1 MRHFNLCRMRMEMIV
16 DPAGEDRCLHRHR
29 PGLRQSSHPD
39 VQLAARC
46 PKLAFLVNSTTYAA
60 QCCPSRSSL
69 LFLIADDLLGISLNC
84 SENRKTPLS
93 APRAEGHRNTH
104 RPC

>member
-46 PKLAFLVNSTTYAA
+46 PKLAFLVNSTTRILDA
-60 QCCPSRSSL
+60 
-69 LFLIADDLLGISLNC
+69 IADRLLVNIQTVS
-84 SENRKTPLS
+84 
-93 APRAEGHRNTH
+93 NTKADH
-104 RPC
+104 AIKLGALVGLTGQIL